1 MSFQLEN
8 PHPQPKNKPYII
20 SSNLHEIHHDYDDD
34 HLLISKVIPNPI
46 TLDLFHINQSS
57 SLHKFENTSFDTK
70 SKQKRSLEDQITSE
84 ETMSRR
90 QGSNNIPKLDLKLNL
105 SPPSS
110 TIGATSMMESP
121 TRSSSISPP
130 SSCLSSDIS
139 MSSPESSP
147 MVLVGCPRCLMYVM
161 LLEDDPKCPKCKS
174 TVLLDFVHD
183 NNHNNNNNKKN
194 CSNNGRFKKIK
205 ELN

>member
-70 SKQKRSLEDQITSE
+70 VFIIYTYITLHINFLSIYFFANCVINYFFLLVCFTLEIHS
-84 ETMSRR
+84 
-90 QGSNNIPKLDLKLNL
+90 
-105 SPPSS
+105 
-110 TIGATSMMESP
+110 
-121 TRSSSISPP
+121 
-130 SSCLSSDIS
+130 
-139 MSSPESSP
+139 
-147 MVLVGCPRCLMYVM
+147 
-161 LLEDDPKCPKCKS
+161 
-174 TVLLDFVHD
+174 F
-183 NNHNNNNNKKN
+183 
-194 CSNNGRFKKIK
+194 
-205 ELN
+205 

>member
-34 HLLISKVIPNPI
+34 HLLIS
-46 TLDLFHINQSS
+46 
-57 SLHKFENTSFDTK
+57 K

>member
-8 PHPQPKNKPYII
+8 PHPQPKNKSYII
-20 SSNLHEIHHDYDDD
+20 RSNLHEIHHDYDDD
-34 HLLISKVIPNPI
+34 QLLISKVIPNPI

-57 SLHKFENTSFDTK
+57 SLHKFENTSFDIK
-70 SKQKRSLEDQITSE
+70 SKQKKSLEDQITSE
-84 ETMSRR
+84 TKM
-90 QGSNNIPKLDLKLNL
+90 DLKLNL

-110 TIGATSMMESP
+110 TIGATSRMESP

-130 SSCLSSDIS
+130 SSCVSSDKS
-139 MSSPESSP
+139 MSSPEPSRP

-183 NNHNNNNNKKN
+183 DNHNNDNNNKN
-194 CSNNGRFKKIK
+194 CSNRGRFKKNK